1 MSLVLGV
8 VSDIHLGPLAHFEG
22 KLRKLSHE
30 APRLLEEAVAGLRAL
45 SPDLVV
51 NLGDD
56 LEDESYGLDLARYEE
71 CQRILRS
78 VGVPIVNVAGNHDTV
93 HLKAKDLLRVWGEDR
108 AHLHGSRDVGG
119 HHLIVLHT
127 VERKDVDVRVHP
139 DQLAWLRE
147 DLAATSLPTIVL
159 MHHPAGEQDLSD
171 TRWFHAAPH
180 IALVAERRAL
190 REILEQSGKVR
201 LVLNGHV
208 HRNHFEVIRGIGYVT
223 FQSLVENL
231 DDDAPGRPARSYGL
245 VRVAEGGATIRVLG
259 DDRAAYAVH
268 W

>member
-8 VSDIHLGPLAHFEG
+8 VSDVHFGPLAHFEG
-22 KLRKLSHE
+22 KLRKMSHE
-30 APRLLEEAVAGLRAL
+30 GPRLLSEVMAEIASIA
-45 SPDLVV
+45 PDFVV

-56 LEDESYGLDLARYEE
+56 VEDESRELDLARYEE

-78 VGVPIVNVAGNHDTV
+78 AGLPVVNVAGNHDTV
-93 HLKAKDLLRVWGEDR
+93 TLSARDLLRVWGEPGG
-108 AHLHGSRDVGG
+108 HLHRSFDAKGFHVV
-119 HHLIVLHT
+119 VLHT
-127 VERKDVDVRVHP
+127 VERKDVDVRIDG

-147 DLAATSLPTIVL
+147 DLARTELPTVVL

-180 IALVAERRAL
+180 IALVAERKEL
-190 REILEQSGKVR
+190 RRIFEESGKVK

-231 DDDAPGRPARSYGL
+231 EDDAPGRPARSYGV
-245 VRVAEGGATIRVLG
+245 VRVEQSGAVVRVRG
-259 DDRAAYAVH
+259 NDQAAYALA